1 MTSTSTKPHEFP
13 RRSSQP
19 PSPYPAPLYAAVHQ
33 GQPGDVAF
41 YRRVCAGGSEVLEL
55 GCGYGR
61 VARALCDDGHSVTG
75 VDLDRSLLEMGR
87 KRAPRAQLLE
97 ADFRQLE
104 LGRRFDR
111 ILCPFNGLYCLTSE
125 DDLLETLK
133 RVRTHL
139 RPDGLFAFDVYDA
152 DDFHAGA
159 PTGGDDVPEL
169 VATAD
174 ALGTTWDVFEASLWD
189 RTEQRIDA
197 VYTHVPHDERARVTA
212 TIPQRYLLST
222 QIEPLLA
229 EAGLTLLA
237 LHGDFDE
244 QPHDASSRLLIGIA
258 KPSPSA

>member
-1 MTSTSTKPHEFP
+1 MTSPSAKPVETP
-13 RRSSQP
+13 ARSSQP
-19 PSPYPAPLYAAVHQ
+19 PGPYPAALYAAVHQ

-41 YRRVCAGGSEVLEL
+41 YRRVCAGAHEVLEL
-55 GCGYGR
+55 GCGFGR
-61 VARALCDDGHSVTG
+61 VARPLCDDGHSVTG
-75 VDLDRSLLEMGR
+75 VDLDRALLEIGR

-97 ADFRQLE
+97 ADFRELD

-125 DDLLETLK
+125 ADLIETLK
-133 RVRTHL
+133 RVREHL

-152 DDFHAGA
+152 DDFHTDA
-159 PTGGDDVPEL
+159 PDGGDDMPEL
-169 VATAD
+169 VATAE

-189 RTEQRIDA
+189 RSEQRIDA
-197 VYTHVPHDERARVTA
+197 VYTHVPHDGRPRVTA
-212 TIPQRYLLST
+212 NIPQRYLLSS

-244 QPHDASSRLLIGIA
+244 QEHDGQSRLMIGIA
-258 KPSPSA
+258 KPTPSA